1 MEDFFIA
8 LHQLSGHI
16 FGMRQSL
23 GLQLELFFSFLD
35 WKMFRWI
42 VFGRITVGQHV
53 ERGSGKCMSMELGDD
68 MGKGRATG
76 SRQIATALLG

>member
-23 GLQLELFFSFLD
+23 GLFFSFLD

-42 VFGRITVGQHV
+42 VFGRIPVGRHV
-53 ERGSGKCMSMELGDD
+53 ERGSGKCMSMELGDGAH